1 VTWVRIDDRYATH
14 QKMLRAGGIAIAVD
28 VAGMCY
34 CAGHGTDGFIPT
46 EALAAAAPFLNK
58 RQAMAA
64 AGRLVEVGRWVPID
78 GGWRIHDYLT
88 YNPSA
93 AEAAKER
100 WRRAENTRKWRERR
114 SGDRSPHD
122 DRDDAVTPARPP
134 VTEREPEGELSL
146 IDPSRDPS
154 PDPDPAAASPAGS
167 SQAAADLA
175 AEPQNNGQPP
185 TKAQRA
191 ALRAALAPQPKEL
204 TAEEG
209 RQLFDQRARQFF
221 GISGEEF
228 VRCYHAGELDPDTD
242 DNVGRLAM
250 LLPFWHDERRRQ
262 DADAEEVNE
271 P

>member
-1 VTWVRIDDRYATH
+1 VTWVRIDDRYPTH
-14 QKMLRAGGIAIAVD
+14 RKMLRAGPLAIALD

-34 CAGHGTDGFIPT
+34 CAGHATDGFIPT

-64 AGRLVEVGRWVPID
+64 AGQLVNVGRWVPVD
-78 GGWRIHDYLT
+78 GGWRIHDFLA

-93 AEAAKER
+93 AERDDRRHGAVERTQR
-100 WRRAENTRKWRERR
+100 WRDRKRGRDTSTPKDVRRGGDTSTSQGRDAAPLGVRE
-114 SGDRSPHD
+114 SSKSKLSL
-122 DRDDAVTPARPP
+122 TPP
-134 VTEREPEGELSL
+134 VT
-146 IDPSRDPS
+146 DPS
-154 PDPDPAAASPAGS
+154 PDPTPAASPAGS

-191 ALRAALAPQPKEL
+191 ALDALLKRKQ
-204 TAEEG
+204 
-209 RQLFDQRARQFF
+209 
-221 GISGEEF
+221 
-228 VRCYHAGELDPDTD
+228 
-242 DNVGRLAM
+242 
-250 LLPFWHDERRRQ
+250 Q